1 MITENEKSPL
11 TRNASGQENGTEIEA
26 RGLSAAVN
34 GTQTENLTSRKSPAP
49 GQASEATAAR
59 PSMEDSTAE
68 GIVDARTACGNETSS
83 KVSRSDALTADER
96 EVLEHTAGFLHATA
110 ATALRKLLSASPAL
124 QPAAAPIDDEVEAAA
139 RQYEG
144 IPLDVARG
152 LARAAIA
159 AAAPADA
166 LAATPA
172 AKWRIDGE
180 PDPHADRYDVER
192 AALTLGMLTDDELAN
207 GAFMNYDRPMDIA
220 RSLSRDPD
228 YHSPI
233 VWMTAVKDRIRW
245 LSRALEKARAS
256 SANETGAEGV
266 RAWQTDD
273 GRVISDAQKQQALRD
288 GGASASSV
296 RPFHIA
302 LGKISAA
309 QAAEPVGEIVTFG
322 PELKEVSW
330 RAGKMPE
337 IGTKLYAV
345 PQPPAQVSGI
355 IEAIAA
361 QWDGCTYASPGED
374 IDIGTAIRTAW
385 KRLSGSST
393 QADAR
398 IDVEAMLRACVPGGN
413 ICDPQRIA
421 DSIREWFNERGAR
434 EGAREGLTDSERN
447 AIERAIS
454 EVELCCQ
461 FSLASELRALLA
473 AHPDQPTAR
482 ADDWIRVDVQ
492 RPIDAGIAPDDD
504 VLAWNNDPG
513 FPTIVEASFVTLS
526 FPEYTHWKAKPK
538 GPADTAQTG
547 DAS

>member
-1 MITENEKSPL
+1 MTIGNENSPL

-26 RGLSAAVN
+26 RGLSSAVN

-49 GQASEATAAR
+49 EQASEATAAR

-68 GIVDARTACGNETSS
+68 GIVDARTAGGNETSS
-83 KVSRSDALTADER
+83 KVSRADALTDRIVEAALKHLRPFSSDSAKAA
-96 EVLEHTAGFLHATA
+96 LKDSIKGILAT
-110 ATALRKLLSASPAL
+110 SPAS
-124 QPAAAPIDDEVEAAA
+124 QPAAAPTIEQRLSSETQSGHYWMSSDDRWYVIQVRDGHYRHCGASAD
-139 RQYEG
+139 
-144 IPLDVARG
+144 IPLRDAQAFSIRP
-152 LARAAIA
+152 IQEPN
-159 AAAPADA
+159 AAPA
-166 LAATPA
+166 PA
-172 AKWRIDGE
+172 D
-180 PDPHADRYDVER
+180 ER
-192 AALTLGMLTDDELAN
+192 AAFEAWLRSQGSSEDNLERWVRNTDQYSSQVVQAAWE
-207 GAFMNYDRPMDIA
+207 G
-220 RSLSRDPD
+220 
-228 YHSPI
+228 
-233 VWMTAVKDRIRW
+233 WT
-245 LSRALEKARAS
+245 ARAS

-266 RAWQTDD
+266 RAWETDD

-296 RPFHIA
+296 RPFYIA

-385 KRLSGSST
+385 KRLTGSST